1 MWNIGNSFL
10 HPQFQNFNPLWSLF
24 SYLSNWCSRSKQY
37 DLFPKNLKKK
47 VTPMDQSY
55 NHEIQQL
62 MYKSSWKKKKLK
74 DLSTWYIL
82 LKNRFRYKELFYCSV
97 TCISWVY
104 LTSENCEF
112 KKQPNLCSRQFSFI
126 TNKHAL
132 QKILM
137 FFFLSLTVP
146 DSHLLF

>member
-55 NHEIQQL
+55 NHKIQQL
-62 MYKSSWKKKKLK
+62 MYKSSWKKRRLK
-74 DLSTWYIL
+74 GLSCYIL

-97 TCISWVY
+97 ISWVY
-104 LTSENCEF
+104 SKSENCEF
-112 KKQPNLCSRQFSFI
+112 MKQPNLCSRQFSYI
-126 TNKHAL
+126 TIKHAL

-137 FFFLSLTVP
+137 FFF
-146 DSHLLF
+146 